1 MLQPDGSFSLKTD
14 PSLTTKEP
22 LSESSPL
29 KDGDENS
36 SYKNGNVGTA
46 VTKESE
52 SRESPTPSSQ
62 KPPYCALS
70 EGRKRFAIIIITL
83 VGAVGPLSGTMY
95 LAVLPLLAREFGVS
109 NTSIN
114 ASVSLFM
121 ITFAFA
127 PLIWSSFADYRGRR
141 PIYIASLAIFIISNL
156 LLAVLPR
163 SFAVFMVLRFFHAFG
178 AGAVVSMGAGSVAD
192 ITEPAKRGRKMSIF
206 LLGPQCGPVFG
217 PVIGSALGG
226 AASWRWIPGFLALV
240 SFVLC
245 LAIIFCLPETLRYR
259 AGNGRIA
266 QEKSW
271 FLWPPRLAS
280 AAVAEHE
287 RGPKPPKPTLKG
299 YWKLFSYPPIGIVS
313 VNTAILYSTYFAISV
328 ALPYALED
336 GYGWTTTTVGLGYL
350 AVGVALICGNLLGGH
365 FNDWRRGRRI
375 AASPGAEME
384 PERRLEDQIWG
395 VVVCV
400 AGTAMFGWFVDR
412 SIHVAAVLV
421 ATFLAGFGVSWVFI
435 ASTAFLGECV
445 PLQAAGAFALG
456 NMLRNP
462 AAAIASVVYPSLR
475 NKIGIAWFFTGFA
488 IFDLV
493 AVGSAVMILRRYGP
507 YWRKKKSQ
515 ASERLAQNRPT

>member
-1 MLQPDGSFSLKTD
+1 MLQPDPGSPLQTD
-14 PSLTTKEP
+14 PSSTTKEP
-22 LSESSPL
+22 LSESSFL
-29 KDGDENS
+29 KDGTENS
-36 SYKNGNVGTA
+36 SCKNGKVDTA

-52 SRESPTPSSQ
+52 SREFTTPSPP

-70 EGRKRFAIIIITL
+70 ASRKRFAITIITL

-95 LAVLPLLAREFGVS
+95 LPVLPLLAREFGVS

-141 PIYIASLAIFIISNL
+141 PIYIASLAVFIISNL
-156 LLAVLPR
+156 LLAVLPQN
-163 SFAVFMVLRFFHAFG
+163 FAVFMILRFFHAFG

-192 ITEPAKRGRKMSIF
+192 IQKITEPAKRGRKMSIF

-245 LAIIFCLPETLRYR
+245 LVIIFCLPETLRYR

-271 FLWPPRLAS
+271 FLWPPRLVS
-280 AAVAEHE
+280 AVVAEHE

-336 GYGWTTTTVGLGYL
+336 RYGWTTTIVGLGYL
-350 AVGVALICGNLLGGH
+350 AVGIALICGNLLGGH
-365 FNDWRRGRRI
+365 FNDWRRVRRV
-375 AASPGAEME
+375 AASPGAEVE

-395 VVVCV
+395 VLVCV

-462 AAAIASVVYPSLR
+462 AAAIASVVYPSLK
-475 NKIGIAWFFTGFA
+475 NKI
-488 IFDLV
+488 V
-493 AVGSAVMILRRYGP
+493 LRRYGP

-515 ASERLAQNRPT
+515 ASRRLSQNGRT